1 MMPSQPWFKLVCLS
15 LAVVL
20 TGCNGS
26 HDDIDEFMA
35 EAKARPAGTIPPT
48 PVFKAYKAFNY
59 SATGLRSPFEKPV
72 EVREIALLQPLT
84 TVKPNENRAK
94 EFLEQFNLDQLSMV
108 GTLDMGGT
116 LWALINDGQ
125 GGVHRVKVG
134 NYMGR
139 NHGKIVELGTD
150 YMALVEIVPNGSDG
164 WIERPRKIALKTVQ

>member
-1 MMPSQPWFKLVCLS
+1 MPSQSRFTLICLS

-20 TGCNGS
+20 TGCGGG
-26 HDDIDEFMA
+26 HEDIDAFMA
-35 EAKARPAGTIPPT
+35 DAKARPAGTIPSI

-59 SATGLRSPFEKPV
+59 SATALRSPFERPV

-84 TVKPNENRAK
+84 TVKPDENRPK
-94 EFLEQFNLDQLSMV
+94 EFLEQFNLDQLVMV
-108 GTLDMGGT
+108 GSLEMTGT
-116 LWALINDGQ
+116 LWALVSDGQ
-125 GGVHRVKVG
+125 GGVHRVRVG

-139 NHGKIVELGTD
+139 NFGKIVELTTD